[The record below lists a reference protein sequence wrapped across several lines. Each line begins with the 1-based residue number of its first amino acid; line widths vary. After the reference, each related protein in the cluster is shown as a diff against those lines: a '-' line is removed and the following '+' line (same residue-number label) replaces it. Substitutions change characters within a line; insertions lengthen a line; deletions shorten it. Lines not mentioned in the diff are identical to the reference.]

1 MTKWVFIIVVAIG
14 IFVLPLIMPG
24 WGFLRFTG
32 AFRPKKI
39 VDTLES
45 PVHIVGIRETGLITA
60 GGKTL
65 TLPDVTNIP
74 KEPRIWKD
82 ILDYGVELNTN
93 GSSYAL
99 VHVHHW
105 CG

>member
-14 IFVLPLIMPG
+14 IFVLPLIM
-24 WGFLRFTG
+24 
-32 AFRPKKI
+32 
-39 VDTLES
+39 
-45 PVHIVGIRETGLITA
+45 A

-105 CG
+105 CGNDPVRYHLARVDLSSLCIEINARSNVIITEFGI